1 MKDVAQDMCM
11 HIAHVLRLVDTET
24 SEDVQALV
32 LVPDVQ
38 VQGVQKLCTCRRG
51 EHCIGASVESNC
63 GSNGREVLATNCEAL
78 ALQASGSCDDF
89 SIEFDGSN
97 SGLV

>member
-38 VQGVQKLCTCRRG
+38 VQGVQKLCTCPRG
-51 EHCIGASVESNC
+51 SIALGHLWKVIVEVM
-63 GSNGREVLATNCEAL
+63 GEEY
-78 ALQASGSCDDF
+78 
-89 SIEFDGSN
+89 
-97 SGLV
+97 

>member
-11 HIAHVLRLVDTET
+11 HIAHVLVLRLVDTET

-38 VQGVQKLCTCRRG
+38 VQGVQKLCTCTRG
-51 EHCIGASVESNC
+51 NIALGHLWKVIVEVM
-63 GSNGREVLATNCEAL
+63 GEEY
-78 ALQASGSCDDF
+78 
-89 SIEFDGSN
+89 
-97 SGLV
+97 

>member
-24 SEDVQALV
+24 SEDVQVRV

-38 VQGVQKLCTCRRG
+38 VQGVQKLCTCRG
-51 EHCIGASVESNC
+51 GNIALGHLWKVIVE
-63 GSNGREVLATNCEAL
+63 VM
-78 ALQASGSCDDF
+78 
-89 SIEFDGSN
+89 
-97 SGLV
+97 

>member
-38 VQGVQKLCTCRRG
+38 VQGVQKLCTCPIALQG
-51 EHCIGASVESNC
+51 GAALGHLWKVIV
-63 GSNGREVLATNCEAL
+63 EVLGE
-78 ALQASGSCDDF
+78 
-89 SIEFDGSN
+89 EY
-97 SGLV
+97 

>member
-1 MKDVAQDMCM
+1 MQVKVLPMKDVAQDMCM

-38 VQGVQKLCTCRRG
+38 VQGVQKLCTCPRG
-51 EHCIGASVESNC
+51 SNGASVESNC

-78 ALQASGSCDDF
+78 ALQASGS
-89 SIEFDGSN
+89 
-97 SGLV
+97 

>member
-24 SEDVQALV
+24 SEARV

-38 VQGVQKLCTCRRG
+38 VRGVQKLCTCPRG
-51 EHCIGASVESNC
+51 NIALGHLWKVIVE
-63 GSNGREVLATNCEAL
+63 VM
-78 ALQASGSCDDF
+78 
-89 SIEFDGSN
+89 
-97 SGLV
+97 

>member
-1 MKDVAQDMCM
+1 MKDVADDMCM

-38 VQGVQKLCTCRRG
+38 VQGVQKLCTCPRG
-51 EHCIGASVESNC
+51 NIALRHLWKVIV
-63 GSNGREVLATNCEAL
+63 GR
-78 ALQASGSCDDF
+78 
-89 SIEFDGSN
+89 
-97 SGLV
+97 